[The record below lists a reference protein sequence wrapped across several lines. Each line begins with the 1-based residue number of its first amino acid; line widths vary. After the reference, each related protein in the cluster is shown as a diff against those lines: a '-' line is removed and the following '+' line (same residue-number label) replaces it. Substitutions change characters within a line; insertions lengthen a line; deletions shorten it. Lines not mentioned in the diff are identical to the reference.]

1 MVGETNRVYCD
12 GRTGLESLE
21 GGRGDVQE
29 LAWKKGDLKGETQ
42 LPTAATC
49 ITHDFPDSA
58 LQGAILPDCLS
69 APHFALLCPRNP
81 RGRRRHVM
89 ERVCDVVTQNGS
101 GGRGR
106 PQLPS
111 L

>member
-29 LAWKKGDLKGETQ
+29 LAWKKGDLKGEAQ

-49 ITHDFPDSA
+49 ISHDFPDSA
-58 LQGAILPDCLS
+58 LQAGRPPFQIAFPLLI
-69 APHFALLCPRNP
+69 LLCYVPAIP
-81 RGRRRHVM
+81 AAAVM
-89 ERVCDVVTQNGS
+89 
-101 GGRGR
+101 
-106 PQLPS
+106 
-111 L
+111 